1 MVKFLK
7 NLQTFYLVGCGHRI
21 DCSIVK
27 HVYYQLCKNIWRFQ
41 KIKKKLKKCWHDLHS
56 AFFLKAGPHLTS
68 CQTNVNCGIMDRNFW
83 NFSVSNES
91 WDDWLSFKSK
101 FIVVASKLK
110 VWCFPKN
117 QEWKFWANPPKILL
131 EGQLLIPT
139 MVQEMMIEKTLLL
152 EKN

>member
-1 MVKFLK
+1 MFITNCVKTSEDSKKF
-7 NLQTFYLVGCGHRI
+7 
-21 DCSIVK
+21 
-27 HVYYQLCKNIWRFQ
+27 
-41 KIKKKLKKCWHDLHS
+41 KKKLKKWWHDLNS
-56 AFFLKAGPHLTS
+56 AFFLKAGPLLTS

-91 WDDWLSFKSK
+91 WDDWLSFESK

-152 EKN
+152 EKD